1 MHRTVSLLAR
11 ASLGLA
17 LPACFISE
25 AERDARFDRDGDG
38 YLAVEGGGLDCDDS
52 DADVHPDQVEICTDA
67 RDLDCDGKACPER
80 IDVYIDQD
88 TIWAAGSQPG
98 AELVLTSRLTDLD
111 GNGHAELLLN
121 EKRASGGAGRV
132 VVVETPL
139 QRRPANAMELAT
151 GYVTGAGAFGLWGH
165 VAGDLDG
172 DGDDDL
178 VVSTVDGP
186 GVATVLD
193 MLPNDG
199 VSVLESPDRITVAL
213 DTSSRDGDAL
223 FSRQFGD
230 VQQLGDWDGDGDE
243 DFALCSPGHPGGGEG
258 RGRVF
263 LITADVRGSH
273 AARDLSVTVISGE
286 NDGDAFGSS
295 TGERGD
301 LNADGYD
308 DLLVL
313 APGHD
318 PPGFSGMRPGA
329 SGAAFG
335 FHSAVAGD
343 ITTAE
348 ADTVL
353 FGLYTNAVLREV
365 GFAGDINGDACDD
378 IVAYHGAGAGSIVFL
393 GAGADSAVYYPEQ
406 ADYRRRHLPVRRPA
420 GGRRHPRPR
429 PRPLGRRLR
438 GRAAERHPDLRH
450 RRRWRARPAGRRAGR
465 MAPGRHRLGRVGRR
479 HQRRLV
485 RVRRPGHLVAPP
497 RDTLAACLV
506 NSPPSTPR
514 PTPTSARWPAASTP
528 SGAAGRTR
536 CSRRPCCT
544 RPG

>member
-365 GFAGDINGDACDD
+365 GFASDINGDACDD

-406 ADYRRRHLPVRRPA
+406 ADYRITAETGDTITYGFGAAWTPA
-420 GGRRHPRPR
+420 GDINGDGTADLLVSAPEEGFGGRGDAPELAGATYLFVG
-429 PRPLGRRLR
+429 PLEGVATPDHAR
-438 GRAAERHPDLRH
+438 GRWVGAFEGGRQSGILTYDIDGDGELDLLV
-450 RRRWRARPAGRRAGR
+450 G
-465 MAPGRHRLGRVGRR
+465 APGGWPPGGTGSGESVGAIN
-479 HQRRLV
+479 V
-485 RVRRPGHLVAPP
+485 VW
-497 RDTLAACLV
+497 
-506 NSPPSTPR
+506 
-514 PTPTSARWPAASTP
+514 SAFEGLDIW
-528 SGAAGRTR
+528 
-536 CSRRPCCT
+536 
-544 RPG
+544 